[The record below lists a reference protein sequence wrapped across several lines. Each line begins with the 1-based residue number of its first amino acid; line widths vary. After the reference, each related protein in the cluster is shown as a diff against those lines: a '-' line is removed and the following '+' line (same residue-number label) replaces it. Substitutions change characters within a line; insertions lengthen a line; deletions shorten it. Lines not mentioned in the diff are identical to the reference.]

1 MNEKWPI
8 GTITLVSEGIV
19 EYSAKHSD
27 LETRISNGRVQEIKG
42 VGDFVYASIAV
53 SSILL
58 LRVFK
63 ARIAGFGE
71 DERESSFIQSDK
83 VIFSAEPIGVLG
95 KDGFVSGAGN
105 FPLVGDNIY
114 AADDR
119 VIDRIFSN
127 IGDHLVSLGTVN
139 NYDRVHP
146 DLNLQKIL
154 TSHIAILGNTGSGKS
169 TTLRTLLQ
177 KIADVQKQLN
187 PLVNFF
193 VFDVHGDYEGLEFT
207 TDIEVTQKHLP
218 LNKLRLDDWAA
229 ALLPSERTQRPLLA
243 RALNIARILPTN
255 SQAVYALLARD
266 ALDNTTQDGLATL
279 KRLVTRWVKKAFP
292 ADETVRKDLENWK
305 LNYGNETG
313 REPIVKKIREYLD
326 TVQFDSVDAIIKSV
340 NKNNS
345 FNLDDLE
352 EAFEVVFGEEEVKG
366 NRRIRGNSETFMA
379 RFRNLKTRYG
389 HEAGILNEQHGEE
402 LTLRNGESR
411 ETKIYVLNLVGLDDD
426 ALRIVSTY
434 LARQVFEFNRSKFQS
449 QSEKATMPFD
459 YLYLDEAHRYVRNL
473 DDDSSTIF
481 ETIARE
487 GRKFSVYLGVV
498 SQIPNELSR
507 VVMSQ
512 VGAFFIHRIQNSL
525 DLDYIRRNVPAAT
538 NGMVA
543 RLPSLPSG
551 TALLSGNAFD
561 VPFEIKI
568 QAGSLGDASKSRN
581 PIQKVKDSE

>member
-8 GTITLVSEGIV
+8 GTVTLVSEGIV
-19 EYSAKHSD
+19 EYTAKHSD

-63 ARIAGFGE
+63 ARIAGLGE
-71 DERESSFIQSDK
+71 DERESSFVQSDK

-95 KDGFVSGAGN
+95 KEGFVSGAGN
-105 FPLVGDNIY
+105 FPLVGDNIF
-114 AADDR
+114 AADDKF
-119 VIDRIFSN
+119 IERIFSS

-139 NYDRVHP
+139 NYDSVQP
-146 DLNLQKIL
+146 DLNLQKML

-177 KIADVQKQLN
+177 KISDVQDQLN
-187 PLVNFF
+187 SLVNFF
-193 VFDVHGDYEGLEFT
+193 VFDVHGDYEGLNFT
-207 TDIEVTQKHLP
+207 TDIQVTRKHLP
-218 LNKLRLDDWAA
+218 LNELKLDNWAA

-243 RALNIARILPTN
+243 RALSIARILPN
-255 SQAVYALLARD
+255 YSHVVYALLAKD
-266 ALDNTTQDGLATL
+266 ALENATQDGIASL

-292 ADETVRKDLENWK
+292 HNSSVESELKNWK

-313 REPIVKKIREYLD
+313 QEAIVKRVDEYLD
-326 TVQFDSVDAIIKSV
+326 SVSFDSLDAIIDVVNRGQSV
-340 NKNNS
+340 R
-345 FNLDDLE
+345 FTLDDLE

-389 HEAGILNEQHGEE
+389 HSDGILNEKNGEE
-402 LTLRNGESR
+402 LTLRTGASNR
-411 ETKIYVLNLVGLDDD
+411 ETKIYILNLVGLDDD

-434 LARQVFEFNRSKFQS
+434 LARQVFEFNQRKFQNRL
-449 QSEKATMPFD
+449 EKDTMPFD
-459 YLYLDEAHRYVRNL
+459 YLYLDEAHRYVRNS

-481 ETIARE
+481 EKIARE

-498 SQIPNELSR
+498 SQIPNELSK

-512 VGAFFIHRIQNSL
+512 VGAFFIHRIQNSM

-543 RLPSLPSG
+543 RLPSLPAG

-568 QAGSLGDASKSRN
+568 LAGSLGESSKSRN
-581 PIQKVKDSE
+581 PINRS